1 MNLKSTFTYFK
12 KKKKII
18 MSYKTSLDF
27 FFPSVSL
34 KKLMSHLLK
43 EKRKKKTLKSTL
55 IIRHI

>member
-1 MNLKSTFTYFK
+1 MNLKSTFTYFKK

-43 EKRKKKTLKSTL
+43 EKRKK
-55 IIRHI
+55 RH